1 MKTKSN
7 ISTHRSVNTSFPC
20 YPRGANTPVSA
31 HSSQSRAVATW
42 CFSSWR
48 LITQLYPPGM
58 VGSPIALLMPIHCSH
73 AAPWGNTLLPS
84 SLPQC
89 LHPTLLQHC
98 CSSNPAS
105 LPVLCQSMLV
115 HLCPLTDHG
124 GLRPQCFSPL
134 RMVKETLLCCCS
146 LVHLQYRQDFAT
158 ASPLLL
164 FSLLSSR
171 EMLLNSFSLSNT
183 GIAAARS
190 LLPVSNP
197 CQAFL

>member
-1 MKTKSN
+1 M
-7 ISTHRSVNTSFPC
+7 
-20 YPRGANTPVSA
+20 
-31 HSSQSRAVATW
+31 ATW
-42 CFSSWR
+42 CFSSGH

-58 VGSPIALLMPIHCSH
+58 AGSPISLLMPIHCSH
-73 AAPWGNTLLPS
+73 AAPRANTLLPS

-89 LHPTLLQHC
+89 LHATLLQHC
-98 CSSNPAS
+98 CTSSPAS

-115 HLCPLTDHG
+115 HLCPLTRPH
-124 GLRPQCFSPL
+124 GLRPQCFSLL
-134 RMVKETLLCCCS
+134 RMVKKTLLCCCS
-146 LVHLQYRQDFAT
+146 LAHLQYRQDFAT
-158 ASPLLL
+158 ASALLL

-190 LLPVSNP
+190 LLPVSNL